1 MVEIIIIKMNDQI
14 NSEMIP
20 KKYHT
25 IIQKL
30 TFCGENIANQPSIN
44 ESNPTLPGSKVKEVM
59 QLYLIF
65 TPVKS
70 RKLIYFQNY
79 SKKSQS
85 YIN

>member
-59 QLYLIF
+59 QLYI
-65 TPVKS
+65 
-70 RKLIYFQNY
+70 
-79 SKKSQS
+79 
-85 YIN
+85 